1 MLAGLASALLA
12 LASAGPQDVPLLCI
26 ADFGGGGRYGMV
38 LLQVEPDYTPRS
50 LTVSVHE
57 PDGWTRAE
65 IELDPAERRL
75 PGRFAG
81 AFFAVRFTRVPALP
95 LTMSVYADDVLR
107 WRRVIH
113 TPFWPGTPAS
123 PEAVPRSG
131 RNAPGITDY
140 VARADDGLPVSTPRE
155 LRIVLVDARG
165 REVGET
171 RYALPGVEP
180 GGPLATA
187 LASVEA
193 GYRGHLCHPSVP
205 PPD

>member
-1 MLAGLASALLA
+1 M
-12 LASAGPQDVPLLCI
+12 
-26 ADFGGGGRYGMV
+26 ADFGSGGRYGMV

-50 LTVSVHE
+50 LTVSIHE
-57 PDGWTRAE
+57 PDGWSRAE
-65 IELDPAERRL
+65 IMLDPTGRRL
-75 PGRFAG
+75 PGQFSG
-81 AFFAVRFTRVPALP
+81 AFFAVRFTRTPDLP
-95 LTMSVYADDVLR
+95 LTMNVYADNILR

-113 TPFWPGTPAS
+113 TPFWPGTPGS
-123 PEAVPRSG
+123 PEAIPRSG

-140 VARADDGLPVSTPRE
+140 VARADDGLPVPTPRE

-165 REVGET
+165 RQVGET

-180 GGPLATA
+180 GGHLATA

-193 GYRGHLCHPSVP
+193 AYRGHLCHQSVA